1 MPGSSKQHR
10 FARDVARM
18 NQLVTASGLAPVV
31 ALTLDRRPRTDS
43 SGYGI
48 AQVAE
53 KYLQNAGMDVIG
65 MAPYYRR
72 FEGHSFRLSRWEG
85 HPNEIATLSGR

>member
-31 ALTLDRRPRTDS
+31 ALTLDQRPRTDS
-43 SGYGI
+43 RELERLTGRFIENAAGNLI
-48 AQVAE
+48 QNELE
-53 KYLQNAGMDVIG
+53 KGLQSLFGTQ
-65 MAPYYRR
+65 
-72 FEGHSFRLSRWEG
+72 E
-85 HPNEIATLSGR
+85 